1 MNAPEKLGQI
11 VLAAQAL
18 NSTEIM
24 ITSTLDQ
31 INPLLDWAMETNGV
45 SEVHY
50 EIMPMFRLNVRT
62 LEYNGITIHFNVV

>member
-31 INPLLDWAMETNGV
+31 INPLLDWAMETSGV

-50 EIMPMFRLNVRT
+50 EIMPMLRLNVRT

>member
-11 VLAAQAL
+11 VLAAQAM

-31 INPLLDWAMETNGV
+31 INPILDWVMSLGEV
-45 SEVHY
+45 SEVQY
-50 EIMPMFRLNVRT
+50 DILPILRLNTRT
-62 LEYNGITIHFNVV
+62 LVYEGITIFFNVI

>member
-31 INPLLDWAMETNGV
+31 VNPLIDWAMESRET
-45 SEVHY
+45 SEVNY
-50 EIMPMFRLNVRT
+50 DIVPILRLNLRT
-62 LEYNGITIHFNVV
+62 LTYNGITIHFNVV